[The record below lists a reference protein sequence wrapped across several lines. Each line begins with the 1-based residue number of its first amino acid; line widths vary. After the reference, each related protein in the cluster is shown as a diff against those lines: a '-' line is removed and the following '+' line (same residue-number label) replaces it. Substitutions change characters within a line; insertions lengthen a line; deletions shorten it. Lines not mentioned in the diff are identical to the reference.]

1 MLIGVASV
9 TEAIERSLVQAPGTG
24 GGQAATP
31 AVGPGLAAD
40 AGRLLAILG
49 RPQAVAFAEAPVP
62 GAMLAA
68 ILATARQI
76 TPLATRHEP
85 AVYAALAGPGPGT
98 GGIYQTSASGALA
111 DRIAGH
117 DVLRELHRIYTSAPA
132 LLLICGTVTGEPRLH
147 QGALMSAAAL
157 GYSAWLA
164 ARHRG
169 LDGSLFPDASALVTA
184 VARADSSDGRRHL
197 FTVALGQPRSHAVK
211 QGQEVVS
218 LCVSAISSAAM
229 ATGTPPGTCGSSKRC
244 GLSRLAQTLTSRRP
258 VPVWNT

>member
-1 MLIGVASV
+1 MLIRVASV
-9 TEAIERSLVQAPGTG
+9 TRSIERSLIPAPSTG
-24 GGQAATP
+24 DDQAATP
-31 AVGPGLAAD
+31 SAGPGLAAD
-40 AGRLLAILG
+40 AGQLLAILS

-76 TPLATRHEP
+76 TPLATHHEP
-85 AVYAALAGPGPGT
+85 AVYAALADPGT
-98 GGIYQTSASGALA
+98 GTGGVYRTSASGALA

-117 DVLRELHRIYTSAPA
+117 DVLRGLHQIYTSAPA

-157 GYSAWLA
+157 GYSEWLA
-164 ARHRG
+164 ARHHG

-197 FTVALGQPRSHAVK
+197 FTVALGQPASHAVK
-211 QGQEVVS
+211 QRQEVVS
-218 LCVSAISSAAM
+218 LCISAISSAVM

-244 GLSRLAQTLTSRRP
+244 GLSRLARTLTSRRP
-258 VPVWNT
+258 VPAWNT